1 MNETELLAYLKQ
13 LCGTEDEK
21 CEHKEFSRLRH
32 ALANNA
38 GKDIVSYVSAL
49 ANMEGGILLIGVKD
63 GLSQIVG
70 IDDTSDLTPQ
80 RLPQRLCELCT
91 NLSTERLSVD
101 EYITSDTEKKVWV
114 LHVPRHC
121 PRKPVYAHKKAWQRN
136 GESLIGL
143 TQERERVILA
153 EPMGIA
159 DDWSMAIV
167 EEASIDDLS
176 QEAITVAREEYKTK
190 HPGLALE
197 VEGWDDA
204 TFLNKAKLAIGGR
217 LTRAALLLLG
227 KEESSHLL
235 APAVP
240 QISWVL
246 KDEEGVEQGYEH
258 FGLPILLS
266 ARKVH
271 EKIRNHRIRYMS
283 ESKLFPEEVQ
293 KYDPWVI
300 YEALHNCIAHQ
311 DYELGG
317 RINVVEFPD
326 RLVIS
331 NLGSFIPGSVEN
343 VIRQD
348 APPERYRNPFLSRAM
363 VEINMIDTIGSG
375 IRRIFS
381 KMKQR
386 YFPMPDYRISPERVE
401 VTIYGRILDER
412 YSELLARD
420 NSLTLEAVIALDR
433 IAKKLPVDRE
443 TIKELRSAG
452 LVEGRVPNLYI
463 SAKVAQATGEKA
475 KYTRYRGMDKQY
487 YFDLIVKGI
496 QQHGFLTRK
505 DIDDLLT
512 DKLPDYMNEK
522 QRRTKISNLINE
534 LSNKLEKICNE
545 GSDRSPKWVLCEDR
559 DITNNY

>member
-1 MNETELLAYLKQ
+1 MNEAELLAYLKQ
-13 LCGTEDEK
+13 LCGMEDEK

-91 NLSTERLSVD
+91 NLSTEGLSVD

-114 LHVPRHC
+114 LHIPRHC
-121 PRKPVYAHKKAWQRN
+121 PRKPVYVHKKAWQRN

-143 TQERERVILA
+143 TQERERAILA

-176 QEAITVAREEYKTK
+176 KEAITVAREEYKTK
-190 HPGLALE
+190 HPGLAAE
-197 VEGWDDA
+197 VEGWDNA

-240 QISWVL
+240 QITWIL
-246 KDEEGVEQGYEH
+246 KDKEGVEQGYEH

-331 NLGSFIPGSVEN
+331 NLGLFIPGSIEN

-420 NSLTLEAVIALDR
+420 KSLTLEAVIALDR
-433 IAKKLPVDRE
+433 IVKKLPVDRE

-534 LSNKLEKICNE
+534 LSNKLEKIYNE

-559 DITNNY
+559 DITNNP